1 MKKMMTILAAMAAMA
16 AAAELRT
23 VQLVE
28 GETVSAG
35 LGASQA
41 VAARAMSTNAT
52 GTVTIKRVAAF
63 EHGWYE
69 YAPVTNILKKSVNN
83 VQRRTVTNDVVTAW
97 ITNRINS
104 TTVQSN
110 FWARAINETPT
121 NHPYANIV
129 YVTNRVEAVEDVTNI
144 VTEVVT
150 GTNVT
155 LGATWRTARIVVT
168 NELATLSL
176 SGGFAETNLADRAIM
191 PGDEVFATGT
201 PMKGGRIL
209 LLMRK

>member
-1 MKKMMTILAAMAAMA
+1 MAAMA
-16 AAAELRT
+16 ATAELRT
-23 VQLVE
+23 MELDE
-28 GETVSAG
+28 GDVMSAG
-35 LGASQA
+35 LGGSQA

-52 GTVTIKRVAAF
+52 GTVTLKRVSSS

-69 YAPVTNILKKSVNN
+69 YAPVTNILKKSVTT

-97 ITNRINS
+97 ITNRVNS

-121 NHPYANIV
+121 NHPYANMV
-129 YVTNRVEAVEDVTNI
+129 YVTNRVASVVDVTNI
-144 VTEVVT
+144 VSEVVT

-168 NELATLSL
+168 NDLATLSL

>member
-1 MKKMMTILAAMAAMA
+1 MKKMMFAACAMAAMA

-23 VQLVE
+23 VDFEE
-28 GETVSAG
+28 GDVMSAG
-35 LGASQA
+35 LGSSQA

-52 GTVTIKRVAAF
+52 GTVTLKRVSSF

-69 YAPVTNILKKSVNN
+69 YAPVTNILKKSVTN

-97 ITNRINS
+97 ITNRVNS
-104 TTVQSN
+104 TTVESN

-121 NHPYANIV
+121 NHPYANMV

-144 VTEVVT
+144 VSEVVT

-155 LGATWRTARIVVT
+155 LGATWKTAMVVVT
-168 NELATLSL
+168 NDIATLSL
-176 SGGFAETNLADRAIM
+176 SGGFAETNLAEVAIM
-191 PGDEVFATGT
+191 PGDWVFATGT
-201 PMKGGRIL
+201 PMKGGKM
-209 LLMRK
+209 LLMIRK